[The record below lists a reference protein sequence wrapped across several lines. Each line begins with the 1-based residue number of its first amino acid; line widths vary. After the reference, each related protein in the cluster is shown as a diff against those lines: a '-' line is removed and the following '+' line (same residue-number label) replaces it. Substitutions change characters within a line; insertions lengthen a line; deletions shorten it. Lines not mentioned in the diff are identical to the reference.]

1 MRGEEQLREELQEFH
16 REKERLRSIVSEIG
30 GTGRPQHKLVNT
42 LLMVIIAVL
51 LIAGGVLQKIT
62 LGLTLQLA
70 ILIGIFKLVWM
81 FYEAQRANHFQFWI
95 LNSLEFKI
103 NEISKKV
110 RKLEKEADERAAQKN
125 K

>member
-30 GTGRPQHKLVNT
+30 GSGKTQHKLVNT

-62 LGLTLQLA
+62 LALTLQLA
-70 ILIGIFKLVWM
+70 ILIGIFKLIWM

-103 NEISKKV
+103 NEITKKV
-110 RKLEKEADERAAQKN
+110 RKLEKEADERAAQNN